1 MSEAIRKVACEEIR
15 KQSENCML
23 IFIKKPTWVGVVL
36 TCLAIIGAAIGWTA
50 FGMNH
55 ERRIVTLEQKT
66 EVFDRT
72 VNAKLDELLKR
83 VKADGDK

>member
-15 KQSENCML
+15 KQAENCML

-55 ERRIVTLEQKT
+55 ERRIVTVEQRMDAVETSINK
-66 EVFDRT
+66 
-72 VNAKLDELLKR
+72 KLDTILERLSTS
-83 VKADGDK
+83 GDK